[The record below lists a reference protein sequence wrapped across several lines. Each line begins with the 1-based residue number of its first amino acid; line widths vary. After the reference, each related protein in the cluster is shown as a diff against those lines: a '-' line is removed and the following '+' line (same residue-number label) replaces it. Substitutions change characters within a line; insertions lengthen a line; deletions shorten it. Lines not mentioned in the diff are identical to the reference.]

1 MRRFLIADDH
11 DVVRRGLKQILFDAF
26 PSAIVAEVTNAED
39 LLKKVGL
46 EEWDAVISDISMPGR
61 SGLEILQQIRQD
73 HPKLPVLILSVH
85 SEDHYAIRVLK
96 AGASGYLNKESAAD
110 ELVRAINHLLLGK
123 KYITPSLGEKMATM
137 LDRDKEKLPHEYL
150 SDREFEVF
158 KLLAAG
164 KSVSEIA
171 RMMSLSVTTVSTY
184 RARIM
189 TKMNL
194 KTNSDL
200 SYMPSNTSCCEQKRQ
215 AALLVVAL
223 LPIFRKSRYAGF
235 V

>member
-11 DVVRRGLKQILFDAF
+11 EVVRRGLKQILFDAF
-26 PSAIVAEVTNAED
+26 PSAIIAEVTNAED
-39 LLKKVGL
+39 LLKKVAL
-46 EEWDAVISDISMPGR
+46 EEWDVVISDISMPGR
-61 SGLEILQQIRQD
+61 SGLEILQQIHQD

-85 SEDHYAIRVLK
+85 SEDQYAIRVLK
-96 AGASGYLNKESAAD
+96 AGASGYLNKESATE

-123 KYITPSLGEKMATM
+123 KYITPSIGEKMATM
-137 LDRDKEKLPHEYL
+137 LDRGKDKGKLPHEYL
-150 SDREFEVF
+150 SDREFEVC

-171 RMMSLSVTTVSTY
+171 EKLLLSVTTVSTY

-189 TKMNL
+189 TKLNL

-200 SYMPSNTSCCEQKRQ
+200 TLYAIEHK
-215 AALLVVAL
+215 LL
-223 LPIFRKSRYAGF
+223 
-235 V
+235 